1 METST
6 SKIQIMP
13 ELFGMSVHSYVTL
26 TDTDEGAVLYG
37 NFPSLDEAMAWA
49 KQLTNAKIVPVYYPA
64 YNRG

>member
-6 SKIQIMP
+6 SSIKVTP
-13 ELFGMSVHSYVTL
+13 PLSGMGVAGYVTL

-49 KQLTNAKIVPVYYPA
+49 VQLDNAEIVPVYYPV
-64 YNRG
+64 YSRG